1 MIMDVITNKCKYLL
15 LDRTSVDLLWA
26 KFLKRFYQ
34 PYSLSLFFLS
44 VKELKMWLCYLCFF
58 ILTNICYSVCFIFV
72 DVPKPPKLNDLPDVM
87 EGTAVNLICSAEAP
101 CPKQPPTLSWTNIP
115 KSANITTQLLEKPDQ
130 TYSVFSSMT
139 FNASYMDHKM
149 NISCTATYPRNISN
163 NTTVNSTVM
172 LRVLF
177 SPKETRFL
185 IEPNASVSVGTN
197 VTLTCQSKANPSND
211 LNYTWYKRGEQ
222 EPLAFG
228 KQMTFNVSKTNGGW
242 YSCTAKNKHGSQTS
256 EAIQLIVKVIFIVG
270 SSESFIVSLIVGGVG
285 GVFAFLLLCLLV
297 TIFIRKQR
305 TQASNVP
312 VIREADFSD
321 QDQKNHKETNATYTN
336 SAFVTSE
343 KPETPKDE
351 GDIHYG
357 EINFTPVQTETIT
370 EKSSGQETVYAEVCN
385 SGMKIN
391 QD

>member
-1 MIMDVITNKCKYLL
+1 MVGNLSRRDCTTVFYNVTSKHSDVYYFRVQMEPDRIRFTVTNNF
-15 LDRTSVDLLWA
+15 V
-26 KFLKRFYQ
+26 
-34 PYSLSLFFLS
+34 
-44 VKELKMWLCYLCFF
+44 
-58 ILTNICYSVCFIFV
+58 NIKVL
-72 DVPKPPKLNDLPDVM
+72 DVPKPPKLNDLPEVM
-87 EGTAVNLICSAEAP
+87 EGTEVNLICSAEAP
-101 CPKQPPTLSWTNIP
+101 CPKQPPTLSWTNIH
-115 KSANITTQLLEKPDQ
+115 KSANIITQLQDKPDQ
-130 TYSVFSSMT
+130 TQEVISRMI
-139 FNASYMDHKM
+139 FNVSYMDHKM
-149 NISCTATYPRNISN
+149 NISCNATYPRNISN
-163 NTTVNSTVM
+163 NTTVHSTVM
-172 LRVLF
+172 LQVLF

-197 VTLTCQSKANPSND
+197 VTLTCQSKANPSSD

-242 YSCTAKNKHGSQTS
+242 YFCRAKNKHGSQTS
-256 EAIQLIVKVIFIVG
+256 EEIQLIVKVG
-270 SSESFIVSLIVGGVG
+270 SSESFIVPLIVGGVG
-285 GVFAFLLLCLLV
+285 GVFAFLLLCLLM

-357 EINFTPVQTETIT
+357 EINFTPVQTENIT
-370 EKSSGQETVYAEVCN
+370 EKSSGQETVYAEVCAT
-385 SGMKIN
+385 
-391 QD
+391 